1 MPNDLEIARFFLI
14 FLRVT
19 AFISFA
25 PPFGGKDVP
34 TIARVGF
41 SLLVAFLLQAWMPSA
56 RVVPPDGLAWALAG
70 GTELLVGL
78 ALAGFWSLF
87 LAGFQMGGHLIGAQL
102 GFGWGGLFDPSV
114 GDSSEVVVLFQRMT
128 LLLLFFAVDGH
139 LRLME
144 FLVRSFEWV
153 PIGMA
158 SFRGPFFAAWS
169 AAFGDLFLIG
179 FKLAAPITVSI
190 WILTLALGLI
200 GRAAPA
206 MNLLSLDFPLRT
218 GLGLLVLA
226 TTAPQMIRLA
236 HRLLELFFH
245 RADLFV
251 RCLAP

>member
-1 MPNDLEIARFFLI
+1 MPTDYDLARFFLI

-34 TIARVGF
+34 PMARAGF
-41 SLLVAFLLQAWMPSA
+41 SVLAALLLQAWVPSA
-56 RVVPPDGLAWALAG
+56 SSFPTDGLGWALAA

-87 LAGFQMGGHLIGAQL
+87 LSGVQMGGHLIGGQM
-102 GFGWGGLFDPSV
+102 GFGWGGLFDPTV
-114 GDSSEVVVLFQRMT
+114 GDSSEVIVLIQRLTMI
-128 LLLLFFAVDGH
+128 LLFFAVDGH

-144 FLVRSFEWV
+144 ILVRSLQWV
-153 PIGMA
+153 PLGQA
-158 SFRGPFFAAWS
+158 SFHGSIFSAWS
-169 AAFGDLFLIG
+169 ASFSALFEIG
-179 FKLAAPITVSI
+179 FKLAAPLTVCI
-190 WILTLALGLI
+190 WLLTLALGLV

-218 GLGLLVLA
+218 GLGFLVLA
-226 TTAPQMIRLA
+226 STAPHMMRLSE
-236 HRLLELFFH
+236 RLLELFFR

-251 RCLAP
+251 RCFAP

>member
-1 MPNDLEIARFFLI
+1 MPSDLEIARFFLI
-14 FLRVT
+14 FLRIS

-34 TIARVGF
+34 VVARVGF
-41 SLLVAFLLQAWMPSA
+41 SLLLAFLLQAWLPSKS
-56 RVVPPDGLAWALAG
+56 VVPSDGLGWALAG

-87 LAGFQMGGHLIGAQL
+87 LAGFQMGGHLMGAQL
-102 GFGWGGLFDPSV
+102 GFGWGGLFDPTV
-114 GDSSEVVVLFQRMT
+114 GDSAEVVVLFQRLT

-144 FLVRSFEWV
+144 ILVRSFEWV

-179 FKLAAPITVSI
+179 FKLAAPITVAI

-218 GLGLLVLA
+218 GLGLFVMA
-226 TTAPQMIRLA
+226 VTAPQLIRLSQ
-236 HRLLELFFH
+236 RLLDLFFH

-251 RCLAP
+251 RYLAP